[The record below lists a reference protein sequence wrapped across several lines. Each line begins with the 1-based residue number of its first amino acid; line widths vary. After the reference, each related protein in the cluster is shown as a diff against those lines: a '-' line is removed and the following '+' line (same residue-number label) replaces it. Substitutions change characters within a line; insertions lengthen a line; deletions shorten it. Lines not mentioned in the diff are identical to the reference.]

1 MAPTLKLREAVLI
14 FDLDGT
20 LFQTESVTVPAVQDS
35 FRDAGLQIP
44 DSALILGFIGKPMSE
59 LAEWAQSVCGDG
71 DAEELMRQID
81 ARELE
86 LVGSAGQMFPDVKTV
101 LEGLSGEY
109 RALALCTNGG
119 PEYVNRVIDSQE
131 IRQFFNLVRC
141 RTSNRDNKPAMVAEI
156 IGNLGLSDGVVTGDR
171 WDDVD
176 AARHNSLRA
185 IGAGYGYGA
194 EDELKD
200 ADAVAATPSEIPGL
214 VAELLINRSA

>member
-1 MAPTLKLREAVLI
+1 MREAVLI

-44 DSALILGFIGKPMSE
+44 DSALILDLIGKPMSE
-59 LAEWAQSVCGDG
+59 LAEWVQSVCGDR

-86 LVGSAGQMFPDVKTV
+86 LVDSAGQLFPDVRSM
-101 LEGLSGEY
+101 LETLRRNY

-119 PEYVNRVIDSQE
+119 LEYVNRVIDSHE
-131 IRQFFNLVRC
+131 IRQFFNIVRF
-141 RTSNRDNKPAMVAEI
+141 RTSHQDNKPAMVAEI
-156 IGNLGLSDGVVTGDR
+156 IANLGLTGGVVTGDR
-171 WDDVD
+171 WDDME
-176 AARHNSLRA
+176 AARRNSLRA

-194 EDELKD
+194 EDEFRN
-200 ADAVAATPSEIPGL
+200 ADAVAAIASEIPGL
-214 VAELLINRSA
+214 VDRVLNELEKNR